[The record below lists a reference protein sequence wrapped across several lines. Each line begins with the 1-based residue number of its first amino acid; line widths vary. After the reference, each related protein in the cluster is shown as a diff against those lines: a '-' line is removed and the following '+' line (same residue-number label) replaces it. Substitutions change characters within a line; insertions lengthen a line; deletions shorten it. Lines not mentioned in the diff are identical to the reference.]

1 MKKLRQEKVM
11 ADSKGGVNGGC
22 FHLIGLDKTKMG
34 FVFQNCSAPSSEAP
48 IGQRDQ
54 RVLPHREN

>member
-1 MKKLRQEKVM
+1 M